1 MKMKTFKNVAMA
13 LFLVAVIRTST
24 GRSDR
29 KSKCASNSQVQVPK
43 QPFVQIT
50 ANGCG
55 PEGMKID
62 EEFGLYRC
70 CNRHDICFQ
79 SCGVTW
85 RYCEKDFQK
94 CMRKVCETS
103 TKEGCQDQANV
114 FSSMTSMF
122 GSGFFDMSQDGV
134 CECVDVSN
142 KKERYVSFLQEISS
156 NTMATEEANTLL
168 EKYEKKP
175 GIMVYK
181 ALKKYKEN
189 TVIFQDIK
197 DEL

>member
-1 MKMKTFKNVAMA
+1 MA

-134 CECVDVSN
+134 RECVDVSN

-156 NTMATEEANTLL
+156 NTMATEEANALV